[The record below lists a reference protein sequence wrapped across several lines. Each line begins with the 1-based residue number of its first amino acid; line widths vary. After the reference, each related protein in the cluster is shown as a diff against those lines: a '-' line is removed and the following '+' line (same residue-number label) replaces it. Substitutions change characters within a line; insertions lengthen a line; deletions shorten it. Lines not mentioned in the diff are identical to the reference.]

1 MYDAQGGMYMS
12 AENPKIQ
19 PSDLGHRVN
28 RRSLIAGAA
37 GVAGAG
43 ALLAAC
49 GGDDAATTEDTT
61 ATEVTEAPVAAA
73 YSGPVSFGV
82 RTVDESPTKQFQAL
96 VAAYEAKTGNT
107 VTYNATESNAFQNN
121 LSQYLQGTPDD
132 AFTWMAGYRMQFFA
146 QQGLLVDLTD
156 VWDKIGSQYAESYK
170 IASTGLDGKQYFVPQ
185 SWYPWGL
192 HFRKSMLA
200 ELGIDPDGVGTWDQF
215 MSMLDGMKSKGLVG
229 FAAGNKGGWEAMGT
243 FDILNARINGYQYHV
258 DLLAGREKW
267 TDARTAEVF
276 KYWEMLIPYMNDNV
290 LDLEWDGAMQLLLQR
305 KAGSFM
311 MGSWFGANFKE
322 QSQEDY
328 DDLWIIP
335 FPEIN
340 PANGRDTIDAP
351 IDGYCVAANGASAE
365 GGKDFL
371 AFAGDMEGVQ
381 AMLDTGVPMT
391 SANSGQ
397 DTSAYDP
404 FQKQQLAV
412 MGEAKYIT
420 QFLDRDTRPDF
431 AGPVVG
437 PAFQGWFRNPKD
449 VNQMLESLQEQWD
462 ALPPL

>member
-1 MYDAQGGMYMS
+1 MGDMDRSVLTSQGFR
-12 AENPKIQ
+12 P
-19 PSDLGHRVN
+19 N
-28 RRSLIAGAA
+28 RRQFLIGAA
-37 GVAGAG
+37 GVLGAG
-43 ALLAAC
+43 AFMSSC
-49 GGDDAATTEDTT
+49 GG
-61 ATEVTEAPVAAA
+61 
-73 YSGPVSFGV
+73 SSSLSFGA
-82 RTVDESPTKQFQAL
+82 RTVDESPTTQLKGL
-96 VAAYEAKTGNT
+96 ISAYEAASGNT
-107 VTYNATESNAFQNN
+107 VVYNATESNAFQNN

-132 AFTWMAGYRMQFFA
+132 CFQWMAGFRMQFFA
-146 QQGLLVDLTD
+146 EQGLLTDISD
-156 VWDKIGSQYAESYK
+156 VWDEIGDQYNDSYK

-200 ELGIDPDGVGTWDQF
+200 DLGIDPDGIYDWDDF
-215 MSMLDGMKSKGLVG
+215 MAMLDGMKSKGLVG
-229 FAAGNKGGWEAMGT
+229 FAAGDKGGWEAMGT

-258 DLLAGREKW
+258 DLMAGREQW
-267 TDARTAEVF
+267 TDARTREVF
-276 KYWEMLIPYMNDNV
+276 TYWEQLVPYMNDNV

-305 KAGSFM
+305 KAGAM
-311 MGSWFGANFKE
+311 LMGSWFGGNFLE

-340 PANGRDTIDAP
+340 PEHARDTIDAP
-351 IDGYCVAANGASAE
+351 IDGFCVAANGE
-365 GGKDFL
+365 NTDGGKDL
-371 AFAGDMEGVQ
+371 IKFAGSKEGMQ

-391 SANSGQ
+391 SANKNQ
-397 DTSAYDP
+397 DTSSYDA

-412 MGEAKYIT
+412 MDEAKYIT

-437 PAFQGWFRNPKD
+437 PAFQQWFRDPSSID
-449 VNQMLESLQEQWD
+449 GILESLQEQWD